1 MEVLFITHK
10 YPPSV
15 GGMQK
20 QSYELINGV
29 SKYFKVHTLIYDNK
43 SSIIR
48 FLLSVPFKVK
58 KILKDN
64 PNISLIHLNDGLMAG
79 FSLKLKKITSIP
91 IAVTIHGLDI
101 VFPSKIFQRFIVKR
115 FREYDAIIAVS
126 KATAEEC
133 YERGFDRS
141 KVYVVRNGVDTDM
154 AHIYKKMTFRSEMES
169 ILNMPLDDKK
179 ILVSVGRSVKR
190 KGFSWFISKVLPKL
204 DPNIIYVIV
213 GPRDPN
219 IFKIN
224 LLLNLLPES
233 WANKISLM
241 FGLGLDEIDIKKAL
255 KNRDVRNRAFYLGK
269 LPYNDMV
276 QVLKHADLFVMPN
289 IKVSGDAE
297 GFGLVALEAAINGLP
312 VLASAIEGITCAII
326 DGENGFLVPAERE
339 DQWIDKIN
347 KLLMDNDTLK
357 QFGEVAKHYSMTN
370 YAWDKMVEGYISVFK
385 KVIAVHADT
394 TAVQEQKESDA
405 CSESLHT
412 LLANQYI
419 EKNA

>member
-29 SKYFKVHTLIYDNK
+29 SKYFKIHTLIYDNE

-58 KILKDN
+58 KILKEN

-79 FSLKLKKITSIP
+79 FSLKLKRITTIP

-101 VFPSKIFQRFIVKR
+101 VFPSKLFQKFIVKR
-115 FREYDAIIAVS
+115 FREFDAIIAVS

-133 YERGFDRS
+133 FKRGFDRN

-154 AHIYKKMTFRSEMES
+154 AHIYKKMTFRSEMEN
-169 ILNMPLDDKK
+169 ILKMPLADKK

-190 KGFSWFISKVLPKL
+190 KGFSWFISRVLPKL

-224 LLLNLLPES
+224 FLLNLLPDN

-255 KNRDVRNRAFYLGK
+255 RNKAVRNRAFYLGK
-269 LPYNDMV
+269 LPYSDMV

-289 IKVSGDAE
+289 IKVRGDAE

-312 VLASAIEGITCAII
+312 VVASAIEGITCAII
-326 DGENGFLVPAERE
+326 DGENGFLVPAEKE
-339 DQWIDKIN
+339 NIWVEKIN
-347 KLLMDNDTLK
+347 TLLSDHDSLK

-385 KVIAVHADT
+385 KVLTLHSQPAPAY
-394 TAVQEQKESDA
+394 EQKKLDV
-405 CSESLHT
+405 CSESVSPMLMD
-412 LLANQYI
+412 QFI